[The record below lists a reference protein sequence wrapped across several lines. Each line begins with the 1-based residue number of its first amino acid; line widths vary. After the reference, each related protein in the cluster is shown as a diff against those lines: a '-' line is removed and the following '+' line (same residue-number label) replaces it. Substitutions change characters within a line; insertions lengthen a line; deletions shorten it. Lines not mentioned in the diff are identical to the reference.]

1 MTARFMMPFPDK
13 QLTGHFGKIRTIRGK
28 KTNPHR
34 GTDWAAKRGTP
45 IPAVSNG
52 TVKLVQFSEVLGW
65 VLVQSVFGSDKK
77 TMYVG
82 YCHMDSEPTLK
93 VGDKV
98 KMGQTIGKIGNT
110 GFSSGPHLHATL
122 SPALKGVFSGTVVDL
137 YKYLS
142 EQIKIGS
149 AKHSA
154 PQKSREP
161 AKKAVKVA
169 KPATNAA
176 ESASTHEKLKIT
188 CPNCKMEFTNEH

>member
-1 MTARFMMPFPDK
+1 MTAKFMMPFPDK
-13 QLTGHFGKIRTIRGK
+13 QLTGHFGKIRTIKGK

-52 TVKLVQFSEVLGW
+52 TVRLVQFSEVLGW
-65 VLVQSVFGSDKK
+65 VLVQSVMGADKK
-77 TMYVG
+77 VMYVG
-82 YCHMDSEPTLK
+82 YCHMDTEPTLK
-93 VGDKV
+93 VGDKI

-149 AKHSA
+149 AGRTA
-154 PQKSREP
+154 PQKSPAP
-161 AKKAVKVA
+161 AKKAAAAPKETTKVIYA
-169 KPATNAA
+169 CPHCKK
-176 ESASTHEKLKIT
+176 ELK
-188 CPNCKMEFTNEH
+188 

>member
-13 QLTGHFGKIRTIRGK
+13 QLTGHFGKIRTINGK

-45 IPAVSNG
+45 IPAVANG
-52 TVKLVQFSEVLGW
+52 TIRLVQFSEILGW
-65 VLVQSVFGSDKK
+65 VIVQSVYGADRK

-82 YCHMDSEPTLK
+82 YCHMDSEPELK

-122 SPALKGVFSGTVVDL
+122 SPTVKGVFSGTVVDL

-142 EQIKIGS
+142 DQIKNGS
-149 AKHSA
+149 TSHTA
-154 PQKSREP
+154 PQKI
-161 AKKAVKVA
+161 AKSTKTET
-169 KPATNAA
+169 KPAPVQKTGQVSKKM
-176 ESASTHEKLKIT
+176 EIT
-188 CPNCKMEFTNEH
+188 CPNCKTRFVNA